1 MTRLLWILL
10 TSAVAIVVGQQQL
23 MLRRP
28 PRLIQQLPQPIHSGS
43 AALDLSFS
51 RPMERQSVQV
61 ASRLTP
67 PLNHRWLGETN
78 PLRLVLD
85 SETAITGPL
94 ELQIGGQD
102 RRGQS
107 LPIRPLWWEPR
118 PWLLVNRV
126 VESGEQLQLLDRSQR
141 WRPISPV
148 WEGIQSIVPLGNG
161 QGIAMVTSSSEGQE
175 RIWMQRLITASV
187 AQQRDAL
194 IPPQAEEPQPL
205 LDKDLLFA
213 HLSSNLIGDLLVQT
227 GGFTPGS
234 EQIQLIRS
242 DGSRRDLD
250 VLASGPLR
258 LLPAGGGLVVPA
270 YNGLALQPLAD
281 TGQPPQMLPGS
292 RELGAFCAASGRAV
306 LIRHWPDYR
315 RSIELVIPGLAPQ
328 ELLLGDQAVLAVA
341 CNGSGKRIWAVLGR
355 WQGEKGEHEIVVLDR
370 DGKVLKRRPLSPWT
384 LKSGTP
390 MQFDPVSRQLLI
402 TLTKPELS
410 DGRVGL
416 LNAETLEFNQV
427 LPIAVEEAQWLMAG

>member
-1 MTRLLWILL
+1 
-10 TSAVAIVVGQQQL
+10 
-23 MLRRP
+23 
-28 PRLIQQLPQPIHSGS
+28 
-43 AALDLSFS
+43 
-51 RPMERQSVQV
+51 
-61 ASRLTP
+61 
-67 PLNHRWLGETN
+67 
-78 PLRLVLD
+78 
-85 SETAITGPL
+85 
-94 ELQIGGQD
+94 
-102 RRGQS
+102 
-107 LPIRPLWWEPR
+107 
-118 PWLLVNRV
+118 
-126 VESGEQLQLLDRSQR
+126 
-141 WRPISPV
+141 
-148 WEGIQSIVPLGNG
+148 
-161 QGIAMVTSSSEGQE
+161 
-175 RIWMQRLITASV
+175 MQRLITASV

-250 VLASGPLR
+250 VLASGPLQ

-281 TGQPPQMLPGS
+281 TGQPAQMLPGS

-328 ELLLGDQAVLAVA
+328 ELLLGEQAVLAVA

-355 WQGEKGEHEIVVLDR
+355 WQGEKGEHEIVLLDG

-427 LPIAVEEAQWLMAG
+427 LPIAVEEAQWLIAG

>member
-1 MTRLLWILL
+1 MTRLLPILL
-10 TSAVAIVVGQQQL
+10 TSAVAIVIGQQQL

-28 PRLIQQLPQPIHSGS
+28 PRLTRYLPQPIHSGS

-51 RPMERQSVQV
+51 RPMQRQSVSV

-78 PLRLVLD
+78 PLRLVVD
-85 SETAITGPL
+85 SDTSITGPL
-94 ELQIGGQD
+94 ELQISGKD
-102 RRGQS
+102 RRGQV
-107 LPIRPLWWEPR
+107 LPTRPLWWEPR

-126 VESGEQLQLLDRSQR
+126 VADGEQLQLLDRNQR

-161 QGIAMVTSSSEGQE
+161 QGVAMVTRTSEGQE
-175 RIWMQRLITASV
+175 RIWLQRLITFSV
-187 AQQRDAL
+187 AQQRKGL
-194 IPPQAEEPQPL
+194 TPPQAEKPQPL

-250 VLASGPLR
+250 VLASGPLQ

-270 YNGLALQPLAD
+270 YNGLALQSLAD
-281 TGQPPQMLPGS
+281 TGQPAQMLPGS

-355 WQGEKGEHEIVVLDR
+355 WQGDRGEHEIVLLDG
-370 DGKVLKRRPLSPWT
+370 DGNILRRRPLTPWS

-402 TLTKPELS
+402 TLTKPDLI

-416 LNAETLEFNQV
+416 LNAETLDINQV
-427 LPIAVEEAQWLMAG
+427 LPIAVQEAQWLSAG

>member
-28 PRLIQQLPQPIHSGS
+28 PRLIQHRPQPIHSGS

-51 RPMERQSVQV
+51 RPMERKSVRLT
-61 ASRLTP
+61 SRLLP

-78 PLRLVLD
+78 PLRLVVD
-85 SETAITGPL
+85 PDTPITTPL
-94 ELQIGGQD
+94 ELQISGEDQ
-102 RRGQS
+102 RGQL
-107 LPIRPLWWEPR
+107 LPPRQLWWEPR
-118 PWLLVNRV
+118 PWLLVNRI
-126 VESGEQLQLLDRSQR
+126 VEGGEQLQLLDRSEQ

-148 WEGIQSIVPLGNG
+148 WEGIQSLVPLGDG
-161 QGIAMVTSSSEGQE
+161 EGIAMVTRTNEGQE
-175 RIWMQRLITASV
+175 RIWLQRLITSSV
-187 AQQRDAL
+187 AKQQNGLLAPRAK
-194 IPPQAEEPQPL
+194 EPQPL

-213 HLSSNLIGDLLVQT
+213 HLSSNLVGDLLVQT

-234 EQIQLIRS
+234 ERIELIRS

-250 VLASGPLR
+250 ILASGPLR
-258 LLPAGGGLVVPA
+258 LLPAGGGVVVPA
-270 YNGLALQPLAD
+270 YDGLALQPLVD
-281 TGQPPQMLPGS
+281 TGQPAQMLPGS

-328 ELLLGDQAVLAVA
+328 ELLLGEQAVLAVA
-341 CNGSGKRIWAVLGR
+341 CNGSGKRVWAVLGR
-355 WQGEKGEHEIVVLDR
+355 WQGDKGEHEIVLLDG
-370 DGKVLKRRPLSPWT
+370 DGNILKRKPLTPWT

-390 MQFDPVSRQLLI
+390 MQFDPVSHQLLV
-402 TLTKPELS
+402 TLTHPAMN

-416 LNAETLEFNQV
+416 LNAETLDLNQV
-427 LPIAVEEAQWLMAG
+427 HPIAVQEAQWLMAG

>member
-85 SETAITGPL
+85 SETPITGPL

-270 YNGLALQPLAD
+270 YNGLALQPLAN
-281 TGQPPQMLPGS
+281 TGQPAQMLPGS

-315 RSIELVIPGLAPQ
+315 RSIELVIPGLAPKQ
-328 ELLLGDQAVLAVA
+328 LWLGEQAVLAVS
-341 CNGSGKRIWAVLGR
+341 CNSSGDKIWAVLGS
-355 WQGEKGEHEIVVLDR
+355 WQGEQGQHELIQINGDGAVLDR
-370 DGKVLKRRPLSPWT
+370 MDLAPWT
-384 LKSGTP
+384 LKPGAP
-390 MQFDPVSRQLLI
+390 MHFDPISNRLL
-402 TLTKPELS
+402 LTVTKAELD
-410 DGRVGL
+410 DGRPGFIKATRL
-416 LNAETLEFNQV
+416 GWDRI
-427 LPIAVEEAQWLMAG
+427 LPVAVNEAHWLTAG